1 MASNT
6 EELLTA
12 SNQYD
17 HDQDEYILLLTV
29 LNRVQD
35 ATNQARAAVANAKRT
50 SKALE
55 AKYGT

>member
-1 MASNT
+1 MESNT

-17 HDQDEYILLLTV
+17 HHQDEYSLLLTG

-35 ATNQARAAVANAKRT
+35 ATNQARAAVTNAKRT
-50 SKALE
+50 CKTLE